1 MHKIRYALL
10 LPLMHLGIAGPAM
23 FHQESTVWR
32 YAPRAQQFE
41 DFEAKYPAPEVGGVP
56 FERCYEYRLS
66 SATRTIAAANLPTAL
81 LVGASADGCASPAG
95 WLIPNRLRYRLGVKT
110 WVIALETFIVL
121 GILVQWWLVGSWLD
135 RRVTQSKP
143 VRRWAVPIAVITVG
157 AMVMASTAFGQ
168 GETVELVNYFA
179 GMITLLAWI
188 VLLFMFA
195 VVRTARAIRRIRRP
209 GSQPVSSP

>member
-1 MHKIRYALL
+1 MYRIRYALL

-41 DFEAKYPAPEVGGVP
+41 DFGAKYPAPEGDAVP
-56 FERCYEYRLS
+56 FDPCYEYRLS
-66 SATRTIAAANLPTAL
+66 SATRTIAAANLPAAL
-81 LVGASADGCASPAG
+81 LVGASADGCASPSA
-95 WLIPNRLRYRLGVKT
+95 WLIPNRLKYRLGVKT

-135 RRVTQSKP
+135 RRVTQSQP
-143 VRRWAVPIAVITVG
+143 TRRWIVPIAVITVG

-168 GETVELVNYFA
+168 GEIVELVNYFG
-179 GMITLLAWI
+179 GMVTLVAWI
-188 VLLFMFA
+188 VLIAMFA
-195 VVRTARAIRRIRRP
+195 VVGTAWVIRRIRRQAP
-209 GSQPVSSP
+209 NP

>member
-1 MHKIRYALL
+1 MYRIRYALL

-41 DFEAKYPAPEVGGVP
+41 DFEAKYPAPEVGGVR

-81 LVGASADGCASPAG
+81 LVGASADGCTSPAA
-95 WLIPNRLRYRLGVKT
+95 WLIPNRLRCRLGVKT

-121 GILVQWWLVGSWLD
+121 GIPVQWWLVGSWLD
-135 RRVTQSKP
+135 RRVTQSQP
-143 VRRWAVPIAVITVG
+143 TRRWIVPIAVITVG

-168 GETVELVNYFA
+168 GEIVELVNYFG
-179 GMITLLAWI
+179 GMVTLVAWI
-188 VLLFMFA
+188 VLIAMFA
-195 VVRTARAIRRIRRP
+195 VVGTAWVIRRIRRQAP
-209 GSQPVSSP
+209 NP